1 MTQITP
7 GMKRHQKHRA
17 QLLGFVPLGI
27 LSLRLQTVS
36 IVAGFYG
43 CLVFCYRSVQHSM
56 NCAVQVQDVP
66 GISSAVISP

>member
-27 LSLRLQTVS
+27 LFRLQTVS
-36 IVAGFYG
+36 VVAGFYG
-43 CLVFCYRSVQHSM
+43 CLVFFYRSVQRFM
-56 NCAVQVQDVP
+56 NCAVQVT
-66 GISSAVISP
+66 GCSKY